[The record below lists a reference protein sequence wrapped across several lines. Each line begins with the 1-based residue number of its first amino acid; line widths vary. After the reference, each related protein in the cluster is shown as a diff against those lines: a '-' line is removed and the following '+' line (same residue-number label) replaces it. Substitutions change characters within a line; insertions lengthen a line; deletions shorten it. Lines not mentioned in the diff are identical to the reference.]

1 MAGSARVGVQP
12 VADLLQPHATAQ
24 VPVVDGAHNRR
35 PHRVQVQGAL
45 GDPTARLVRVRVVV
59 GDEAV
64 AVEGD
69 AAGVPALA
77 GRGLLALAG
86 LDHQLVVV
94 APGDAD
100 VHMSEHDGAEGLL
113 QRFVCRAQPHTRLA

>member
-1 MAGSARVGVQP
+1 
-12 VADLLQPHATAQ
+12 
-24 VPVVDGAHNRR
+24 
-35 PHRVQVQGAL
+35 
-45 GDPTARLVRVRVVV
+45 VVV
-59 GDEAV
+59 GNEAV

-94 APGDAD
+94 TPSDAD
-100 VHMSEHDGAEGLL
+100 VHVAQHDGAEGLL
-113 QRFVCRAQPHTRLA
+113 LGLVGRAQTDTGRSQLIFHAEGDRGIA